1 MTEEIRGISPSKPVY
16 VVKKRSIWPWIIG
29 GIIVFGLLVILSI
42 SLSLNVT
49 LIRGEG
55 QAGIIPSARPRVS
68 EFLIEGE
75 GKAKIAVIPVEGI
88 IGFSRGGGIWGK
100 ENLVRQVSAALARAE
115 EDEEVEAVILRINS
129 PGGGITA
136 SDVLHQRVKDFKE
149 GGKKVVSL
157 FGDVAASG
165 AYYLAAPSDLIVAH
179 PTTVTGSFGVII
191 QSFNLEGLMRKI
203 GVGDVTI
210 KAGEQKD
217 LLSPFRSLSPEEK
230 KLLQGVVDEMH
241 ERFIRVIAEG
251 RKLDGAKVREYADG
265 RIFTASGA
273 LERELVDEIGYE
285 KDAIRLA
292 RHLAGRDE
300 ARVVEYRAVSTF
312 WDLLRSQIGNLS
324 PRSQISRL
332 GGLLQPSSPRLL
344 YLWQI

>member
-1 MTEEIRGISPSKPVY
+1 MTEELRGVSPQKPVY

-29 GIIVFGLLVILSI
+29 GIILVVLLGILSI
-42 SLSLNVT
+42 SLSLNVA
-49 LIRGEG
+49 LIRGKG
-55 QAGIIPSARPRVS
+55 RVGLLPSASPRVS
-68 EFLIEGE
+68 EFFIEGK
-75 GKAKIAVIPVEGI
+75 GKAKIAVIPVEGF
-88 IGFSRGGGIWGK
+88 IGFSRGGGMLGR
-100 ENLVRQVSAALARAE
+100 ENLVRQVSAALSRAE
-115 EDEEVEAVILRINS
+115 KDEEVEAVILRINS

-136 SDVLHQRVKDFKE
+136 ADVLHDRVKNFKE

-157 FGDVAASG
+157 FGGVAASG

-210 KAGEQKD
+210 KAGDKKD
-217 LLSPFRSLSPEEK
+217 ILSPFRSLSPEEK

-251 RKLDGAKVREYADG
+251 RNLSEEKVREYADG
-265 RIFTASGA
+265 RIFTATGA
-273 LERELVDEIGYE
+273 LALKLVDEIGYE
-285 KDAIRLA
+285 KDAVRRA
-292 RHLAGRDE
+292 RELTGRDE
-300 ARVVEYRAVSTF
+300 ARVVEYRTVTTF
-312 WDLLRSQIGNLS
+312 WDLLRSHVGRLL
-324 PRSQISRL
+324 PRSQIS
-332 GGLLQPSSPRLL
+332 GLREFLQPTSPRLL